1 MPAFEDD
8 ELKPGEQMP
17 ENLRDDFLDKKDRI
31 RQKQREEA
39 ATEGML
45 ERDEEWTDP
54 NSQSDG

>member
-17 ENLRDDFLDKKDRI
+17 ENLRDDFLNKKERI
-31 RQKQREEA
+31 RKQQQEDLDI
-39 ATEGML
+39 EGML
-45 ERDEEWTDP
+45 EEDEKWTDP